1 MGEQGVSG
9 AARQRVPNHAHRSGT
24 VDDNDTRGSTMR
36 GRQGAELGSNPA
48 RPRLLTRA
56 RRAAFLVLF
65 LSLVA
70 SGITS
75 IVVALVVGRS
85 VLDDDSDQRLDR
97 LVGRADEAAGA
108 TDVATLIGFGR
119 VEVRDGELA
128 GPRGDTADR
137 GELATAVLEAA
148 ASGETVER
156 DIDLDGRASTV
167 RVVPTDTGTDAGTVL
182 VAVIPSHESTAASLL
197 ARLLAI
203 HAVVF
208 LAMAAVAVV
217 ISRRSTRI
225 MESLFQQE
233 DHLMRAVVHEIRN
246 PLSRALVA
254 VDEGLAGVS
263 DPKAA
268 LDEAAT
274 LVEDVDE
281 LIGDLLETARV
292 MTGATSLPRDVV
304 ALDDVAADATRTAA
318 TDDCTVVLDLQPV
331 TVIGSGRLLRRGV
344 SNLVRNAAR
353 HAYHGGP
360 GVIRVRVDAQGVS
373 VWDDGPGVPDERLA
387 ELHYDTNLS
396 VNQKGA
402 GLGLNICGWVAEMHG
417 GRLALAN
424 RPEGGFVATIA
435 LPGATVVDAEVAG
448 EGLAPPTG
456 PRGVVRDEAVVER

>member
-1 MGEQGVSG
+1 M
-9 AARQRVPNHAHRSGT
+9 RS
-24 VDDNDTRGSTMR
+24 
-36 GRQGAELGSNPA
+36 RQGAEIGSNPA

-56 RRAAFLVLF
+56 RRAAFLVLL

-97 LVGRADEAAGA
+97 AVGRADEAAEPA
-108 TDVATLIGFGR
+108 DVGTLIGFGR
-119 VEVRDGELA
+119 VELRDGELVGSA
-128 GPRGDTADR
+128 GDEADR
-137 GELATAVLEAA
+137 GELATAVIEAA
-148 ASGETVER
+148 ETGETVER
-156 DIDLDGRASTV
+156 DIDVDGRSSTL
-167 RVVPTDTGTDAGTVL
+167 RAVPLGSGDDTTVL
-182 VAVIPSHESTAASLL
+182 VGVIASNGSSAASLL
-197 ARLLAI
+197 TRLLAI
-203 HAVVF
+203 HAIMF
-208 LAMAAVAVV
+208 LAMVVLAAV

-292 MTGATSLPRDVV
+292 MTGATTLPRDVV
-304 ALDDVAADATRTAA
+304 SLDGVAADATRTASA
-318 TDDCTVVLDLQPV
+318 DDCTVVLDLQPIAV
-331 TVIGSGRLLRRGV
+331 VGSGRLLRRAV

-353 HAYHGGP
+353 HGYHGGP
-360 GVIRVRVDAQGVS
+360 GVIRVRVDAEGVS
-373 VWDDGPGVPDERLA
+373 VSDDGPGVPPQRLA
-387 ELHYDTNLS
+387 ELHYDTTLT

-417 GRLALAN
+417 GRLELAN
-424 RPEGGFVATIA
+424 RPGGGFVATIR
-435 LPGATVVDAEVAG
+435 LPGATLVEGEAAAEPGASVD
-448 EGLAPPTG
+448 
-456 PRGVVRDEAVVER
+456 PRGASRDEAVAER

>member
-1 MGEQGVSG
+1 
-9 AARQRVPNHAHRSGT
+9 
-24 VDDNDTRGSTMR
+24 MR
-36 GRQGAELGSNPA
+36 ARQGAELGSNPA

-97 LVGRADEAAGA
+97 AVGRADAAAA
-108 TDVATLIGFGR
+108 TAEVATLIGFGR
-119 VEVRDGELA
+119 VEVRDGDLV
-128 GPRGDTADR
+128 GPSGPAADR
-137 GELATAVLEAA
+137 GDLAAAVREAA
-148 ASGETVER
+148 ATGETVER
-156 DIDLDGRASTV
+156 DIDLDGRSSTV
-167 RVVPTDTGTDAGTVL
+167 RAVPTDDGSVL
-182 VAVIPSHESTAASLL
+182 VGVIPSHESTAASLL

-208 LAMAAVAVV
+208 LVMAALAVV
-217 ISRRSTRI
+217 VSRRSTRI

-318 TDDCTVVLDLQPV
+318 TDDCTVVLDLAPV
-331 TVIGSGRLLRRGV
+331 TVVGSGRLLRRAV

-360 GVIRVRVDAQGVS
+360 GVIRVRVDAEGVS
-373 VWDDGPGVPDERLA
+373 VRDDGPGVPEDRLA
-387 ELHYDTNLS
+387 ELHYDTTLN

-417 GRLALAN
+417 GRLELVN
-424 RPEGGFVATIA
+424 RPEGGFVATIR
-435 LPGATVVDAEVAG
+435 LPGATVVDG
-448 EGLAPPTG
+448 DLATATAAPGTG
-456 PRGVVRDEAVVER
+456 ARRERIGPHPDEAVAEH

>member
-1 MGEQGVSG
+1 
-9 AARQRVPNHAHRSGT
+9 
-24 VDDNDTRGSTMR
+24 MR
-36 GRQGAELGSNPA
+36 RRQGAELGSNPA

-75 IVVALVVGRS
+75 IVVALAVGRS
-85 VLDDDSDQRLDR
+85 VLEDDSDQRLDQA
-97 LVGRADEAAGA
+97 LGRAEEATEDA
-108 TDVATLIGFGR
+108 DVATLVGFGR
-119 VEVRDGELA
+119 VGVRDGELA
-128 GPRGDTADR
+128 GPSGDPAERGGLAD
-137 GELATAVLEAA
+137 AVLEAA
-148 ASGETVER
+148 ATGETVER
-156 DIDLDGRASTV
+156 DIDLDGRDTTV
-167 RVVPTDTGTDAGTVL
+167 RAVPAGDGDATVL
-182 VAVIPSHESTAASLL
+182 VAVIPSHESAAASLL
-197 ARLLAI
+197 ARLLTI
-203 HAVVF
+203 HALVF
-208 LAMAAVAVV
+208 LVMAVAAVV

-331 TVIGSGRLLRRGV
+331 TVVGSGRLLRRGV

-360 GVIRVRVDAQGVS
+360 GVIRVHVDGRGVS
-373 VWDDGPGVPDERLA
+373 VSDDGPGVPEERLA
-387 ELHYDTNLS
+387 ELHYDSSLS
-396 VNQKGA
+396 VNQTGA
-402 GLGLNICGWVAEMHG
+402 GLGLNICGWVAEVHG
-417 GRLALAN
+417 GRLTLAN
-424 RPEGGFVATIA
+424 RPEGGFVATIV
-435 LPGATVVDAEVAG
+435 LPGATVVDAEAAAVVLDRPAHRDR
-448 EGLAPPTG
+448 
-456 PRGVVRDEAVVER
+456 RGDEAVVER

>member
-1 MGEQGVSG
+1 
-9 AARQRVPNHAHRSGT
+9 
-24 VDDNDTRGSTMR
+24 MR
-36 GRQGAELGSNPA
+36 RRQGAELGSNPA

-70 SGITS
+70 SGVTS

-97 LVGRADEAAGA
+97 AVGRADDAAEPA
-108 TDVATLIGFGR
+108 DVSDLIGFGR
-119 VEVRDGELA
+119 VEVHDGALVGPAGVAADRSELA
-128 GPRGDTADR
+128 AAVLDAAATGETIDR
-137 GELATAVLEAA
+137 GIE
-148 ASGETVER
+148 
-156 DIDLDGRASTV
+156 LDGRASQLRAIPV
-167 RVVPTDTGTDAGTVL
+167 STGPDDAAVL
-182 VAVIPSHESTAASLL
+182 VGVIPSHKGTAASLL

-208 LAMAAVAVV
+208 LAMALLAVV

-304 ALDDVAADATRTAA
+304 ALDDVAADATRTAS
-318 TDDCTVVLDLQPV
+318 TDDCTVLLELQPV
-331 TVIGSGRLLRRGV
+331 TVVGSGRLLRRAV

-353 HAYHGGP
+353 HAYRGGP
-360 GVIRVRVDAQGVS
+360 GVIRVRVDGHGVS
-373 VWDDGPGVPDERLA
+373 VFDDGPGVAPERLD
-387 ELHYDTNLS
+387 ELHYDTTLS

-417 GRLALAN
+417 GRLELAN
-424 RPEGGFVATIA
+424 RPEGGFVATVR
-435 LPGATVVDAEVAG
+435 LPGVTVLEPDTAAEVTTVTAI
-448 EGLAPPTG
+448 ASIAT
-456 PRGVVRDEAVVER
+456 RRDEAAADH

>member
-1 MGEQGVSG
+1 M
-9 AARQRVPNHAHRSGT
+9 
-24 VDDNDTRGSTMR
+24 RGS
-36 GRQGAELGSNPA
+36 QGAELGTNPA

-65 LSLVA
+65 LSLVV
-70 SGITS
+70 SGVTS

-85 VLDDDSDQRLDR
+85 VLDDDSDQRLER
-97 LVGRADEAAGA
+97 AVGRADEADQPAE
-108 TDVATLIGFGR
+108 VATLVGFGR
-119 VEVRDGELA
+119 VEVRSGALVGDA
-128 GPRGDTADR
+128 GDPTRR
-137 GELATAVLEAA
+137 GELATGVLQAA
-148 ASGETVER
+148 ATGETVER
-156 DIDLDGRASTV
+156 DIDLDGRPSRMRAVPV
-167 RVVPTDTGTDAGTVL
+167 RSGPDAEVL
-182 VAVIPSHESTAASLL
+182 VAVIPSNDGTAASLL
-197 ARLLAI
+197 ARLVAV
-203 HAVVF
+203 HAVLF
-208 LAMAAVAVV
+208 LLMAALALVV
-217 ISRRSTRI
+217 SRRSTRVV
-225 MESLFQQE
+225 ESLFKQE

-292 MTGATSLPRDVV
+292 MTGATALPTDVV
-304 ALDDVAADATRTAA
+304 ALDDVAADATRTAS

-331 TVIGSGRLLRRGV
+331 TVIGSGRLLRRAI

-360 GVIRVRVDAQGVS
+360 GVIRVQVDGDGVS
-373 VWDDGPGVPDERLA
+373 VRDDGPGVPEERLL
-387 ELHYDTNLS
+387 ELHYDTTLS

-417 GRLALAN
+417 GRLELAN
-424 RPEGGFVATIA
+424 RREGGFVAMIR
-435 LPGATVVDAEVAG
+435 LPGTTVIEDEVTARSLGPGMAPRDEVA
-448 EGLAPPTG
+448 AD
-456 PRGVVRDEAVVER
+456 R

>member
-1 MGEQGVSG
+1 
-9 AARQRVPNHAHRSGT
+9 
-24 VDDNDTRGSTMR
+24 MR
-36 GRQGAELGSNPA
+36 RRQGAELGSNPA
-48 RPRLLTRA
+48 RPRLLARA

-75 IVVALVVGRS
+75 IVVALLVGRS

-97 LVGRADEAAGA
+97 ALGRADDAAEAA
-108 TDVATLIGFGR
+108 DVATLIAFGR
-119 VEVRDGELA
+119 VPVRDGA
-128 GPRGDTADR
+128 PVGPTGSAADR
-137 GELATAVLEAA
+137 GELAVAVEEAA
-148 ASGETVER
+148 TTGEVVER
-156 DIDLDGRASTV
+156 DIALDGRPSTV
-167 RVVPTDTGTDAGTVL
+167 RAVLAADGVGGGDGSVL

-208 LAMAAVAVV
+208 LAMAALAVV
-217 ISRRSTRI
+217 VSRRSTRI

-292 MTGATSLPRDVV
+292 MTGATTLPTDVV
-304 ALDDVAADATRTAA
+304 ALDDVAADATRTSA

-331 TVIGSGRLLRRGV
+331 TVVGSGRLLRRAV

-360 GVIRVRVDAQGVS
+360 GVIWVCVDADGVS
-373 VWDDGPGVPDERLA
+373 VSDDGPGVPEARLA
-387 ELHYDTNLS
+387 ELHYDASLT
-396 VNQKGA
+396 VDQKGA

-417 GRLALAN
+417 GRLELAN
-424 RPEGGFVATIA
+424 RRAGGFVATLR
-435 LPGATVVDAEVAG
+435 LPGATVVDGDRSGTSASPPPPRLVRSDG
-448 EGLAPPTG
+448 APT
-456 PRGVVRDEAVVER
+456 DH

>member
-1 MGEQGVSG
+1 
-9 AARQRVPNHAHRSGT
+9 
-24 VDDNDTRGSTMR
+24 MR
-36 GRQGAELGSNPA
+36 ARQGAELGTNPA

-97 LVGRADEAAGA
+97 AVGRADEADEPA
-108 TDVATLIGFGR
+108 DVASLIGFGR
-119 VEVRDGELA
+119 VELRDGELV
-128 GPRGDTADR
+128 GPTGVEADR
-137 GELATAVLEAA
+137 GELALATVEAA
-148 ASGETVER
+148 STGETVER
-156 DIDLDGRASTV
+156 EISMDGRAYTV
-167 RVVPTDTGTDAGTVL
+167 RAVPTGSGPDATVL
-182 VAVIPSHESTAASLL
+182 VGVIPSHESTAASLL

-208 LAMAAVAVV
+208 LAMLALAVV

-304 ALDDVAADATRTAA
+304 ALDDVAADATRTAS

-331 TVIGSGRLLRRGV
+331 TVVGSGRLLRRAV

-353 HAYHGGP
+353 HGYHGGP
-360 GVIRVRVDAQGVS
+360 GVIRVRVDGEGVS
-373 VWDDGPGVPDERLA
+373 VSDDGPGVPEERLL
-387 ELHYDTNLS
+387 ELHYDTTLN

-417 GRLALAN
+417 GRLELSN
-424 RPEGGFVATIA
+424 RPEGGFVARIS
-435 LPGATVVDAEVAG
+435 LPGATVG
-448 EGLAPPTG
+448 EGDLAEDAVG
-456 PRGVVRDEAVVER
+456 PVAARRDEAVADR

>member
-1 MGEQGVSG
+1 MW
-9 AARQRVPNHAHRSGT
+9 
-24 VDDNDTRGSTMR
+24 GS
-36 GRQGAELGSNPA
+36 QGAELGSNPA

-75 IVVALVVGRS
+75 IVVAVVVGRS

-97 LVGRADEAAGA
+97 AVGRADEATETA
-108 TDVATLIGFGR
+108 DVASLIGFGR
-119 VEVRDGELA
+119 IEVRDGELA
-128 GPRGDTADR
+128 GPAGAAADR

-148 ASGETVER
+148 ATGDTVER
-156 DIDLDGRASTV
+156 EIEVEGRASTV
-167 RVVPTDTGTDAGTVL
+167 RAVPVGGAGDDATVL
-182 VAVIPSHESTAASLL
+182 VGLTASHQSTAASLL
-197 ARLLAI
+197 ARLVAI

-208 LAMAAVAVV
+208 LAMAGLALV
-217 ISRRSTRI
+217 IARRSTRI
-225 MESLFQQE
+225 VESLFQQE
-233 DHLMRAVVHEIRN
+233 DQLMRAVVHEIRN

-292 MTGATSLPRDVV
+292 MTGATTLPCDVV
-304 ALDDVAADATRTAA
+304 ALDDVAADATRTSA

-331 TVIGSGRLLRRGV
+331 TVVGSGRLLRRAV

-360 GVIRVRVDAQGVS
+360 GVIRVRVDARGVS
-373 VWDDGPGVPDERLA
+373 VRDDGPGVPEARLA
-387 ELHYDTNLS
+387 ELHYDTSLS

-417 GRLALAN
+417 GRLELAN
-424 RPEGGFVATIA
+424 RSEGGFVAAIR
-435 LPGATVVDAEVAG
+435 LPGATMVEGDGAADAVGPGAPARDPAVA
-448 EGLAPPTG
+448 
-456 PRGVVRDEAVVER
+456 ER

>member
-1 MGEQGVSG
+1 MW
-9 AARQRVPNHAHRSGT
+9 
-24 VDDNDTRGSTMR
+24 GS
-36 GRQGAELGSNPA
+36 QGAELGSNPA

-75 IVVALVVGRS
+75 IVVAVVVGRS

-97 LVGRADEAAGA
+97 AVGRADDATEAA
-108 TDVATLIGFGR
+108 DVANLIGFGR
-119 VEVRDGELA
+119 IEVRDGELA
-128 GPRGDTADR
+128 GPAGASADR

-148 ASGETVER
+148 ATGDTVER
-156 DIDLDGRASTV
+156 EIEVEGRASTV
-167 RVVPTDTGTDAGTVL
+167 RAVPVGEAGDDATVL
-182 VAVIPSHESTAASLL
+182 VGLTASHQSTAASLL
-197 ARLLAI
+197 ARLVAI

-208 LAMAAVAVV
+208 LAMAGLALV
-217 ISRRSTRI
+217 IARRSTRI
-225 MESLFQQE
+225 VESLFQQE
-233 DHLMRAVVHEIRN
+233 DQLMRAVVHEIRN

-292 MTGATSLPRDVV
+292 MTGATTLPRDVV
-304 ALDDVAADATRTAA
+304 ALDDVAADATRTSA

-331 TVIGSGRLLRRGV
+331 TVVGSGRLLRRAV

-360 GVIRVRVDAQGVS
+360 GVIRVRVDARGVS
-373 VWDDGPGVPDERLA
+373 VRDDGPGVPEARLA
-387 ELHYDTNLS
+387 ELHYDTSLN

-417 GRLALAN
+417 GRLELAN
-424 RPEGGFVATIA
+424 RPEGGFVAAIR
-435 LPGATVVDAEVAG
+435 LPGATLVEGDGVADAVGPGAPARDPAVA
-448 EGLAPPTG
+448 
-456 PRGVVRDEAVVER
+456 ER

>member
-1 MGEQGVSG
+1 
-9 AARQRVPNHAHRSGT
+9 
-24 VDDNDTRGSTMR
+24 MR
-36 GRQGAELGSNPA
+36 GRQGADIGTNPA

-70 SGITS
+70 SGVSS

-85 VLDDDSDQRLDR
+85 VLDDDTDQRLDR
-97 LVGRADEAAGA
+97 AVGRADDAAET
-108 TDVATLIGFGR
+108 TDVASLIGFGR
-119 VEVRDGELA
+119 IEVDDGRVV
-128 GPRGDTADR
+128 GPQGESADR
-137 GELATAVLEAA
+137 GQLATAVLEAA
-148 ASGETVER
+148 ATGQPVER
-156 DIDLDGRASTV
+156 DIDVDGRAATV
-167 RVVPTDTGTDAGTVL
+167 RAVPVDAGDEATVL
-182 VAVIPSHESTAASLL
+182 VGLIPSHADTAASLL

-203 HAVVF
+203 HAVLF
-208 LAMAAVAVV
+208 LAMAVLAVV

-292 MTGATSLPRDVV
+292 MTGATELPRDVV
-304 ALDDVAADATRTAA
+304 ALDAVAADAARTAS
-318 TDDCTVVLDLQPV
+318 TDECTVVLDLHAV
-331 TVIGSGRLLRRGV
+331 TVVGSGRLLRRAA
-344 SNLVRNAAR
+344 SNLVRNAVR
-353 HAYHGGP
+353 HAYGGGP
-360 GVIRVRVDAQGVS
+360 GVIRVQVDEHGLAVS
-373 VWDDGPGVPDERLA
+373 DDGPGVPEPRLS
-387 ELHYDTNLS
+387 ELHYDASLT

-417 GRLALAN
+417 GRLDLAN
-424 RPEGGFVATIA
+424 RPEGGFVARIS
-435 LPGATVVDAEVAG
+435 LPGAVVADDEPAVAG
-448 EGLAPPTG
+448 LPTAEPVG
-456 PRGVVRDEAVVER
+456 RDEVGARGT

>member
-1 MGEQGVSG
+1 
-9 AARQRVPNHAHRSGT
+9 
-24 VDDNDTRGSTMR
+24 MR
-36 GRQGAELGSNPA
+36 GRQGVDLGTNPA

-70 SGITS
+70 SGVSS

-85 VLDDDSDQRLDR
+85 VLDDDTDQRLER
-97 LVGRADEAAGA
+97 AVGRADDAAET
-108 TDVATLIGFGR
+108 TDVASLIGFGR
-119 VEVRDGELA
+119 IEVDGGALVGPA
-128 GPRGDTADR
+128 GPAADR
-137 GELATAVLEAA
+137 SELTGAVLEAA
-148 ASGETVER
+148 ATGDIVER
-156 DIDLDGRASTV
+156 EVDVDGRASTV
-167 RVVPTDTGTDAGTVL
+167 RAVPVATGDEATVL
-182 VAVIPSHESTAASLL
+182 VGLIPSHSDTAASLL
-197 ARLLAI
+197 ARLLAL
-203 HAVVF
+203 HAVLF
-208 LAMAAVAVV
+208 LAMAALAVV

-292 MTGATSLPRDVV
+292 MTGATDLPRDVV
-304 ALDDVAADATRTAA
+304 ALDAVTADAARTAA
-318 TDDCTVVLDLQPV
+318 TDECTVVLDLRSV
-331 TVIGSGRLLRRGV
+331 TVVGSGRLLRRAV
-344 SNLVRNAAR
+344 SNLVRNAVR
-353 HAYHGGP
+353 HAYGGGP
-360 GVIRVRVDAQGVS
+360 GVIRVQVDAHGVA
-373 VWDDGPGVPDERLA
+373 VYDDGPGVPEPKLS
-387 ELHYDTNLS
+387 ELHYDATLT

-417 GRLALAN
+417 GRLVLAN
-424 RPEGGFVATIA
+424 RPEGGFVASIR
-435 LPGATVVDAEVAG
+435 LPGAVVVEDDAAID
-448 EGLAPPTG
+448 
-456 PRGVVRDEAVVER
+456 VVRESAGSR

>member
-1 MGEQGVSG
+1 M
-9 AARQRVPNHAHRSGT
+9 
-24 VDDNDTRGSTMR
+24 RGS
-36 GRQGAELGSNPA
+36 QGAELGTNPA

-65 LSLVA
+65 LSLLA
-70 SGITS
+70 SGLTS

-97 LVGRADEAAGA
+97 AVGRADEVDEPA
-108 TDVATLIGFGR
+108 DVATLIGFGR
-119 VEVRDGELA
+119 VEVRDGVLV
-128 GPRGDTADR
+128 GPTGDEARR
-137 GELATAVLEAA
+137 GELAAGVLEAA
-148 ASGETVER
+148 ATGDTVER
-156 DIDLDGRASTV
+156 DIDLDGRASSL
-167 RVVPTDTGTDAGTVL
+167 RAVPVSSGPGSTDVL
-182 VAVIPSHESTAASLL
+182 VGVISSNENTAASLL

-208 LAMAAVAVV
+208 LAMAVLAVV
-217 ISRRSTRI
+217 VSRRSTRI

-292 MTGATSLPRDVV
+292 MTGATVLPSDVV
-304 ALDDVAADATRTAA
+304 ALDDVAADATRTAS

-331 TVIGSGRLLRRGV
+331 TVVGSGRLLRRAI

-360 GVIRVRVDAQGVS
+360 GVIRVQVDAGGVS
-373 VWDDGPGVPDERLA
+373 VRDDGPGVPEERLA
-387 ELHYDTNLS
+387 ELHYDTSLS

-417 GRLALAN
+417 GRLELDN
-424 RPEGGFVATIA
+424 QPEGGFVATIR
-435 LPGATVVDAEVAG
+435 LPGATLVEGDLTAEVVGPGAG
-448 EGLAPPTG
+448 
-456 PRGVVRDEAVVER
+456 RRDEAVADR

>member
-1 MGEQGVSG
+1 
-9 AARQRVPNHAHRSGT
+9 
-24 VDDNDTRGSTMR
+24 MR
-36 GRQGAELGSNPA
+36 ARQGAELGSNPA

-65 LSLVA
+65 LSLVV

-75 IVVALVVGRS
+75 IVVAVVVGRS
-85 VLDDDSDQRLDR
+85 VLDDDSAQRLDR
-97 LVGRADEAAGA
+97 AVGRAGEAPE
-108 TDVATLIGFGR
+108 TVDVATLVAFGR
-119 VEVRDGELA
+119 LRVVDGEVV
-128 GPRGDTADR
+128 GPTGPAADR
-137 GELATAVLEAA
+137 GELADTVREAV
-148 ASGETVER
+148 ASGDTVQR
-156 DIDLDGRASTV
+156 DIDLDGRASTL
-167 RVVPTDTGTDAGTVL
+167 RVVPQVGADGDGTVL
-182 VAVIPSHESTAASLL
+182 VGVIPSHASTAASLL

-208 LAMAAVAVV
+208 LLMAVLAVV
-217 ISRRSTRI
+217 VSRRSTRI

-292 MTGATSLPRDVV
+292 MTGATALPRDVV

-318 TDDCTVVLDLQPV
+318 TDDCTVVLDLRPV
-331 TVIGSGRLLRRGV
+331 TVVGSGRLLRRAV

-360 GVIRVRVDAQGVS
+360 GVIRVRVDASGVS
-373 VWDDGPGVPDERLA
+373 VRDDGPGVPEARLA
-387 ELHYDTNLS
+387 ELHYDTTLN

-417 GRLALAN
+417 GRLVLAN
-424 RPEGGFVATIA
+424 RPEGGFVASLR
-435 LPGATVVDAEVAG
+435 LPDARVVEADPAVEEAVDAE
-448 EGLAPPTG
+448 
-456 PRGVVRDEAVVER
+456 DEAVVHATRRGAAVLDR

>member
-1 MGEQGVSG
+1 MW
-9 AARQRVPNHAHRSGT
+9 
-24 VDDNDTRGSTMR
+24 GS
-36 GRQGAELGSNPA
+36 QGAELGSNPA

-75 IVVALVVGRS
+75 IVVAVVVGRS

-97 LVGRADEAAGA
+97 AVGRADDATEAA
-108 TDVATLIGFGR
+108 DVASLIGFGR
-119 VEVRDGELA
+119 IEVRDGELA
-128 GPRGDTADR
+128 GPAGAAADR

-148 ASGETVER
+148 ATGDTVER
-156 DIDLDGRASTV
+156 EIEVEGRASTV
-167 RVVPTDTGTDAGTVL
+167 RAVPVGGAGDDATVL
-182 VAVIPSHESTAASLL
+182 VGLTASHQSTAASLL
-197 ARLLAI
+197 ARLVAI

-208 LAMAAVAVV
+208 LAMAGLALV
-217 ISRRSTRI
+217 IARRSTRI
-225 MESLFQQE
+225 VESLFQQE
-233 DHLMRAVVHEIRN
+233 DQLMRAVVHEIRN

-292 MTGATSLPRDVV
+292 MTGATTLPHDVV
-304 ALDDVAADATRTAA
+304 ALDDVAADATRTSA

-331 TVIGSGRLLRRGV
+331 TVVGSGRLLRRAV

-360 GVIRVRVDAQGVS
+360 GVIRVRVDARGVS
-373 VWDDGPGVPDERLA
+373 VRDDGPGVPEARLA
-387 ELHYDTNLS
+387 ELHYDTSLS

-417 GRLALAN
+417 GRLELAN
-424 RPEGGFVATIA
+424 RPEGGFVAAIR
-435 LPGATVVDAEVAG
+435 LPGATLIEGDGVADAVGPGAPARDPAVA
-448 EGLAPPTG
+448 
-456 PRGVVRDEAVVER
+456 ER